1 MTERIERHWR
11 EMRKQRAAARRER
24 RRFRPAIREDVIAEL
39 RYIARGQLDNQE
51 PNWLA
56 LPPMTLAS
64 LLNRI
69 GLFTYSGQAFDG
81 DSARSLRQALIDS
94 DPAKLLEVRRAE
106 LRQRFVVLISKP
118 RDGWSEADEREASGL
133 CVALCEDGLADEG
146 LSRAGDFLWRK
157 LERKATGPV
166 SDYAQNLGE

>member
-39 RYIARGQLDNQE
+39 RRFAWHKLDE
-51 PNWLA
+51 HGPSWLR
-56 LPPMTLAS
+56 LRPMTLAS
-64 LLNRI
+64 LLNRL
-69 GLFTYSGQAFDG
+69 GMRTYSGQAFDG

-106 LRQRFVVLISKP
+106 LRKRFAFLILKR

-146 LSRAGDFLWRK
+146 LSRAGEVLWRK
-157 LERKATGPV
+157 LERQV
-166 SDYAQNLGE
+166 